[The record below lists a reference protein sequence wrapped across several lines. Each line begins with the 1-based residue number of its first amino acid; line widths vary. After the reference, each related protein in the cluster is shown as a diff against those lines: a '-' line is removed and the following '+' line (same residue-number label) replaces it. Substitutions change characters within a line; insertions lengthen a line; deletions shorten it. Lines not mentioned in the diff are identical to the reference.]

1 MRQADEERRA
11 RLCPSTLRASHVL
24 IARRGQKGRPRGFSK
39 RSGSGG
45 GRSRAR
51 QPDQAHGALSGLSC
65 GHGHVRHRGQVR
77 AGSSRAK
84 PHDRHDLP
92 VKRAALAQSEL
103 ASGGSANDRR
113 ARVPGQGAGTRM
125 AGAGAERQQGRGRG
139 RAAPARDYM
148 AQGSPGQGA
157 QAGRGFQRSHGKG
170 AGRGIVA
177 REFKGEKSVN

>member
-1 MRQADEERRA
+1 MKARSYITSQRFQSDLYLSRSRSVRLSFLITLQELVLTDQEAVRQADEERRA

-92 VKRAALAQSEL
+92 VKRAALAQERV
-103 ASGGSANDRR
+103 GVRR
-113 ARVPGQGAGTRM
+113 KR
-125 AGAGAERQQGRGRG
+125 
-139 RAAPARDYM
+139 
-148 AQGSPGQGA
+148 
-157 QAGRGFQRSHGKG
+157 
-170 AGRGIVA
+170 
-177 REFKGEKSVN
+177 

>member
-1 MRQADEERRA
+1 MPIYTA
-11 RLCPSTLRASHVL
+11 RLTRTHSATGPEGASARLLEALWLRWGQEPRSST
-24 IARRGQKGRPRGFSK
+24 RPRLMELCQACPAAMAT
-39 RSGSGG
+39 SGIA
-45 GRSRAR
+45 GRCERVPREPSPMIDTTFPSSAR
-51 QPDQAHGALSGLSC
+51 LW
-65 GHGHVRHRGQVR
+65 HR
-77 AGSSRAK
+77 
-84 PHDRHDLP
+84 
-92 VKRAALAQSEL
+92 SEL